1 MQKKD
6 NKFTEQDLH
15 FYLID
20 LLASEYGWTIEYIQN
35 LTLTEIV
42 GLANAIMERKKI
54 SDVLTQINI
63 AKAFSGKISPNWGSL
78 KDPNKVKEDE
88 FKNLEKLKKLL
99 EKIEGKNK
107 GKKK

>member
-1 MQKKD
+1 MKGK
-6 NKFTEQDLH
+6 NSKFTEQDLH

-20 LLASEYGWTIEYIQN
+20 LLASEYGWSIEYIQN

-78 KDPNKVKEDE
+78 KDPNRVEEDE
-88 FKNLEKLKKLL
+88 IRNLEKLRKFL
-99 EKIEGKNK
+99 ERVENK
-107 GKKK
+107 GKKR